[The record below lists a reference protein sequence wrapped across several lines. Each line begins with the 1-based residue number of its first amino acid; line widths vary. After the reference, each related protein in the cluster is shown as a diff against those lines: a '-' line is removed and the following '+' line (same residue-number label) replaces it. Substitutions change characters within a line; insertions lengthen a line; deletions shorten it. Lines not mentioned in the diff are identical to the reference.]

1 VGRETERL
9 GVLTGLLEGIIPV
22 RDPAKA
28 TFGRGVDMMTYGVQV
43 SSLLNDAPSR
53 AGAALA
59 AYQWSPYIRQAER
72 AIKNRLSTIEW
83 WLEDEDG
90 ERITDES
97 PPQYIAIRDGIEMP
111 YRPDPDEPESASPKT
126 RAGLWDITLRH
137 MGCAGYGFWYL
148 DNINGFGV
156 PTQTLYINPA
166 RLTPYLTDGGQL
178 AGWVLDARSRN
189 PIKFERKEMI
199 LFPLE
204 AADEGFLPTGLV
216 HTVLAKAELSRMADR
231 HASMTLHSGG
241 RRPGIYHPP
250 AGGSIPDD
258 VYENLKRDLRNIV
271 EVPDSVK
278 RSMILKGP
286 VEFDPTDSTMS
297 EMQMLDVLSMTRDD
311 ILATWGVPP
320 SQVGYKRESTIG
332 GSADDLDAETM
343 WRNAAGPR
351 MATFAEILQT
361 QYLDRYAA
369 LPQPIV
375 VTFKYEEPE
384 FDDDAP
390 LYEMAQKAAG
400 VPMRASERRALI
412 NLEPFGD
419 PALDNA
425 IHLPINIVEVGA
437 APALDPGDMGKAKL
451 ASNVIKLRTALDKFL
466 RDQAERIGRKLEANA
481 AHLMRNPPR
490 TLKDIAAWWD
500 QDEEDDKLMRVLRP
514 YIVDAA
520 VETGEASRARVRGK
534 AVSDTDMES
543 SLLAATLR
551 RLGRRVTDINKTT
564 RDRIRDLTV
573 EALDVGMSPAD
584 LGRAL
589 RGVVPPLE
597 GDLKAWEPVI
607 NGADATF
614 ASELRG
620 ETIART
626 ELRVAQN
633 AAQIDSFAAL
643 GSERLEVLDGDGD
656 PECAARDGQ
665 IVSMDEAENMMLA
678 EHPNGTLTFAPVV

>member
-1 VGRETERL
+1 M
-9 GVLTGLLEGIIPV
+9 GLLEGLLERRLAPS
-22 RDPAKA
+22 PAKA
-28 TFGRGVDMMTYGVQV
+28 VSGRGVDMLSYGVPI
-43 SSLLNDAPSR
+43 SSILDDAPTR
-53 AGAALA
+53 AATALA
-59 AYQWSPYIRQAER
+59 AYRWSPYIRQAER

-90 ERITDES
+90 ERVTDES
-97 PPQYIAIRDGIEMP
+97 PDALRAIRDGIEMP

-148 DNINGFGV
+148 DGTDRLAGT
-156 PTQTLYINPA
+156 PTQTLYISPA
-166 RLTPYLTDGGQL
+166 RLTPAMNDRNSLV
-178 AGWVLDARSRN
+178 GWVLDAKTRN
-189 PIKFERKEMI
+189 PIPFEKKEII

-204 AADEGFLPTGLV
+204 APDEGFLPTGLV

-351 MATFAEILQT
+351 MATFAEVLQT
-361 QYLDRYAA
+361 QYLDRFAN
-369 LPQPIV
+369 LPAPIRV
-375 VTFKYEEPE
+375 SFHYEEPE

-390 LYEMAQKAAG
+390 LYDMAQKSAG

-412 NLEPFGD
+412 GLEPFGD
-419 PALDNA
+419 PMLDNA
-425 IHLPINIVEVGA
+425 IHMPIGLPQVA
-437 APALDPGDMGKAKL
+437 TAPEADPGDIDAMGKAEALLDHYEKAKL
-451 ASNVIKLRTALDKFL
+451 PADVARLKEALSNFL
-466 RDQAERIGRKLEANA
+466 EDQSARIGRKIERNS
-481 AHLMRNPPR
+481 AHLTRKPS
-490 TLKDIAAWWD
+490 DISAWWN
-500 QDEEDDKLMRVLRP
+500 QEAEDAALMNVLRP
-514 YIVDAA
+514 FL
-520 VETGEASRARVRGK
+520 VE
-534 AVSDTDMES
+534 
-543 SLLAATLR
+543 
-551 RLGRRVTDINKTT
+551 
-564 RDRIRDLTV
+564 
-573 EALDVGMSPAD
+573 EALDTGKEVMRM
-584 LGRAL
+584 LG
-589 RGVVPPLE
+589 
-597 GDLKAWEPVI
+597 
-607 NGADATF
+607 
-614 ASELRG
+614 
-620 ETIART
+620 
-626 ELRVAQN
+626 
-633 AAQIDSFAAL
+633 
-643 GSERLEVLDGDGD
+643 
-656 PECAARDGQ
+656 
-665 IVSMDEAENMMLA
+665 
-678 EHPNGTLTFAPVV
+678 AP